1 MDTKYF
7 LMNPFQKFL
16 YNAKKSIKGF
26 PKAVARLFK
35 KIGLGI
41 LGFFKGL
48 GKGFANYLK
57 GFAKGNALTKASY
70 VIMGTGHMFRC
81 QVAKGLIYLLCEV
94 GFVLY
99 MIFFGGSYLGKFF
112 YGFFTKGT
120 VGIVETADYW
130 NDDLGVYEKVVGDN
144 SFKIILYGI
153 LTIFMIIF
161 FVAIY
166 LNSLKESRQLEEYAK
181 EGKRALSFRK
191 EVAQLFDTKFHVT
204 LLSLPMI
211 GLFVFTVV
219 PLVTMIVIAFTNYDA
234 STEVPQHLFRW
245 VGFENFKEIFG
256 KNSQLSGTFGRVLG
270 WTLIW
275 AVFATFTNYFGGM
288 IVALLINKKGI
299 RFKKVFRTIFVMT
312 IAVPQFVSLMIVS
325 KMLTAGDSMEMSGII
340 TQMLYKMFGFNF
352 KFGISIMHTR
362 VAIILVNMWIGVP
375 YSMLICSGILMNIP
389 ADLYE
394 SARIDGA
401 GPVTTFF
408 KITLPYMLFVTGP
421 YLITQFIGNINNFN
435 VIYLLS
441 GGGPG
446 DLLKYTSG
454 AKGTDL
460 LITWLYKL
468 SLGSDR
474 NYKLAS
480 VIGIL
485 VFVISATFSLL
496 VYNKSSAVT
505 KEDEFQG

>member
-1 MDTKYF
+1 MDKTNYF
-7 LMNPFQKFL
+7 LMNPFQKFFHKTRK
-16 YNAKKSIKGF
+16 AIVGF
-26 PKAVARLFK
+26 PAAFV
-35 KIGLGI
+35 
-41 LGFFKGL
+41 GFFAKL
-48 GKGFANYLK
+48 GKGIANCFIRLGK
-57 GFAKGNALTKASY
+57 GIKDYCVGFVKGNALTKGSY
-70 VIMGTGHMFRC
+70 AIMGLGHMGRG
-81 QVAKGLIYLLCEV
+81 QVGKGLIFLLVEIL
-94 GFVLY
+94 FILY
-99 MIFFGGSYLGKFF
+99 MMFFGAPYLGKFF

-120 VGIVETADYW
+120 VGITETHDYW
-130 NDDLGVYEKVVGDN
+130 DDNAGHYEKIVGDN
-144 SFKIILYGI
+144 SFHVILYGI
-153 LTIFMIIF
+153 LTLFLIF
-161 FVAIY
+161 FFLAIY
-166 LNSLKESRQLEEYAK
+166 LRSIKESRELESLIK
-181 EGKRALSFRK
+181 DGKKAVSFRK
-191 EVAQLFDTKFHVT
+191 EAGELLNEKFHIT
-204 LLSLPMI
+204 LLSLPML

-245 VGFENFKEIFG
+245 VGFANFKDIFG
-256 KNSQLSGTFGRVLG
+256 GNTALSGTFLRVLG

-275 AVFATFTNYFGGM
+275 AFFATFSNYFGGM

-299 RFKKVFRTIFVMT
+299 KFKKLFRTIFVMT

-340 TQMLYKMFGFNF
+340 TQLLYKLFGFQL
-352 KFGISIMHTR
+352 KFGINITHTR
-362 VAIILVNMWIGVP
+362 IAIILVNMWIGIP

-401 GPVTTFF
+401 GPVKTFM

-421 YLITQFIGNINNFN
+421 YLITTFIGNINNFN
-435 VIYLLS
+435 VIFLLS

-468 SLGSDR
+468 SLGVDR

-485 VFVISATFSLL
+485 VFIISATFSLL

-505 KEDEFQG
+505 KEDQFQ

>member
-1 MDTKYF
+1 MDKNNYF
-7 LMNPFQKFL
+7 LMNPFQKFF
-16 YNAKKSIKGF
+16 YKVGKAITGF
-26 PKAVARLFK
+26 PSALGRFFCMLGRGIVNLFK
-35 KIGLGI
+35 GM
-41 LGFFKGL
+41 
-48 GKGFANYLK
+48 GKAIKDYFV
-57 GFAKGNALTKASY
+57 GFAKGNALTKGSY
-70 VIMGTGHMFRC
+70 AIMGLSHMGRD
-81 QVAKGLIYLLCEV
+81 QAAKGVIYLLIEV
-94 GFVLY
+94 LFVLY
-99 MIFFGGSYLGKFF
+99 MVFFGAPYLGKFF
-112 YGFFTKGT
+112 YGFFNKGT
-120 VGIVETADYW
+120 VGITETSDFW
-130 NDDLGVYEKVVGDN
+130 NDDLGIYEKVVGDN

-161 FVAIY
+161 FLAIY
-166 LNSLKESRQLEEYAK
+166 HRSLKESRELEDLVK
-181 EGKRALSFRK
+181 DGKKAVSFRK
-191 EVAQLFDTKFHVT
+191 EAGELMNEKFHIP
-204 LLSLPMI
+204 LLSLPML

-245 VGFENFKEIFG
+245 VGFENFRDIFG
-256 KNSQLSGTFGRVLG
+256 GNSALSGTFLRVLG
-270 WTLIW
+270 WTLVW
-275 AVFATFTNYFGGM
+275 AFFATFSNYFGGM

-299 RFKKVFRTIFVMT
+299 KCKKLFRTIFVMT

-325 KMLTAGDSMEMSGII
+325 KMLAAGDSMEMSGII
-340 TQMLYKMFGFNF
+340 TQILYKLFGFQL
-352 KFGISIMHTR
+352 KFGINITHTR
-362 VAIILVNMWIGVP
+362 VAIILVNMWIGIP

-401 GPVTTFF
+401 GPVKTFV

-421 YLITQFIGNINNFN
+421 YLITTFIGNINNFN

-468 SLGSDR
+468 SLGIDR

-485 VFVISATFSLL
+485 VFIISATFSLL
-496 VYNKSSAVT
+496 VYNRSSAVK
-505 KEDEFQG
+505 KEDQFQ